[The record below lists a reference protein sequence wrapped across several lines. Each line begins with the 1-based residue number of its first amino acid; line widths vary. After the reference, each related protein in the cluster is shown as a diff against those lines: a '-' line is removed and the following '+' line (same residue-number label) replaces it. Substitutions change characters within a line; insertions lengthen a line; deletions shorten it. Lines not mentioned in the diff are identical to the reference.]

1 MPFDGAKLGSR
12 VGPCD
17 GSTEG
22 AAVVGSMLGASEG
35 VLVGR
40 RDDPMLGK
48 EEGACDGESDGC
60 KELYAAALDGKS
72 VG

>member
-1 MPFDGAKLGSR
+1 
-12 VGPCD
+12 
-17 GSTEG
+17 
-22 AAVVGSMLGASEG
+22 MLGASEG

-48 EEGACDGESDGC
+48 EEGACDGEREGC